1 MDSSKHIALPVTL
14 NGMNYLLW
22 ARTTRTNMCGHGL
35 WNHIEAQVK
44 ETFTNGERKIISGDS
59 SSKEGKWFQE
69 DQGVLGLLQNSL
81 ETAILEAY
89 SYCETAKELWE
100 TLKNV
105 YGNVSNLTRVFEV
118 KKSIN
123 SLSQEDL
130 EFMKHFGKFRSLW
143 AELEM
148 LRPFSVDPAILK
160 ERSEQ
165 DKVFGL
171 LLTLNHAFNDLIKHI
186 LRAEKL
192 PSLEEVCSQVQR
204 EQGSVG
210 LFSGKGEIMMAHKV
224 TFKPED
230 RKILVCDHCK
240 KRGHT
245 KDKCW
250 VLHPHL
256 KPLKF
261 KGHESSKFKG
271 QVNSSQ
277 EASTE
282 QAQVGPSRQGDE
294 LAMVAYSN
302 DVVRKSDLEALIKS
316 LTLFHNKESGITHLA
331 SLPNLQSKTLIV
343 DSGASHHMISN
354 HNLINNVK
362 PASGNVIIA
371 NGDRIPIRGI
381 GDLRLCDKNSK
392 AFFMPEFTSN
402 LVSVKKATTDL
413 NCYAIFGP
421 NSFHFQDIESGKV
434 LGEGNTNG
442 DLYVFEDSP
451 AAKST
456 PLSCQS
462 CYAVSPNKLWH
473 DRLGHPHAR
482 ALEIILPHV
491 VFDHLNC
498 EACILGKHC
507 KTVFPKSATI

>member
-1 MDSSKHIALPVTL
+1 MESSKHIALPVTL

-22 ARTTRTNMCGHGL
+22 ARTTRTNLCGRGL

-44 ETFTNGERKIISGDS
+44 EAFTDGGVKIIIGDS
-59 SSKEGKWFQE
+59 SSEEGKWFQE
-69 DQGVLGLLQNSL
+69 DQEVLGLLQNSL

-89 SYCETAKELWE
+89 SYCETEKELWE

-105 YGNVSNLTRVFEV
+105 YGNVYNLTRVFEV
-118 KKSIN
+118 KKAIN

-130 EFMKHFGKFRSLW
+130 EFTKHFGKFSSLW

-171 LLTLNHAFNDLIKHI
+171 LLTLNPAFNDLIKHI
-186 LRAEKL
+186 LRSEKL

-210 LFSGKGEIMMAHKV
+210 LFSGKGEIVMAHKV
-224 TFKPED
+224 TFKSED

-271 QVNSSQ
+271 QANSSQ
-277 EASTE
+277 EASTSKE
-282 QAQVGPSRQGDE
+282 WKLLKINPIPTVGIHRLHQTPWRKLIPLSTLSRNQTP
-294 LAMVAYSN
+294 LAWDKTMIMMRLVGLKMWFIRITMMRLDMKQKPLHHHLLSG
-302 DVVRKSDLEALIKS
+302 EALEGGLDPNIGGK
-316 LTLFHNKESGITHLA
+316 LES
-331 SLPNLQSKTLIV
+331 
-343 DSGASHHMISN
+343 
-354 HNLINNVK
+354 
-362 PASGNVIIA
+362 
-371 NGDRIPIRGI
+371 
-381 GDLRLCDKNSK
+381 
-392 AFFMPEFTSN
+392 TS
-402 LVSVKKATTDL
+402 TTR
-413 NCYAIFGP
+413 
-421 NSFHFQDIESGKV
+421 
-434 LGEGNTNG
+434 
-442 DLYVFEDSP
+442 
-451 AAKST
+451 
-456 PLSCQS
+456 
-462 CYAVSPNKLWH
+462 LWH
-473 DRLGHPHAR
+473 TLPK
-482 ALEIILPHV
+482 LFVLLTYCQLPIKPSSVSLILNGFHKV
-491 VFDHLNC
+491 MKKLKGVENGS
-498 EACILGKHC
+498 EQ
-507 KTVFPKSATI
+507 